1 MTMLGTPKRPVN
13 AAQLPEK
20 APDAAGEG
28 FLRSFSRGL
37 AVIAALGKLRGR
49 RTIASVAEATGLPR
63 AVVRRILA
71 TLCELQY
78 AHSDGREYQLTPKVL
93 TLGLSYLASLP
104 YLAYAQQALSELSI
118 EIGESCA
125 MAVMDGN
132 EAVFILRI
140 PSRKVLSPNLVVGSR
155 LPAYATSPG
164 RMLLAHLEP
173 PALARYLAAI
183 TPKPYTERTLTDP
196 DRLREA
202 LAQVR
207 ERGYAWVDRELD
219 PAVAGLSVPL
229 RDRQRKVVAALS
241 VNVIAEG
248 WTEERAVAA
257 YLVPMRRAA
266 ECILME

>member
-1 MTMLGTPKRPVN
+1 MSGG
-13 AAQLPEK
+13 AS
-20 APDAAGEG
+20 EG

-37 AVIAALGKLRGR
+37 TVIAALGKLRGR

-63 AVVRRILA
+63 AVVRRILS

-78 AHSDGREYQLTPKVL
+78 AHTDGREYHLTPRVL

-104 YLAYAQQALSELSI
+104 YLAYAQQALAELSA

-125 MAVMDGN
+125 MAVMDGS

-140 PSRKVLSPNLVVGSR
+140 PSRKVLSPNLVIGSR

-164 RMLLAHLEP
+164 RMLLAQLDES
-173 PALARYLAAI
+173 ALRRYLDE
-183 TPKPYTERTLTDP
+183 TTLKPFTDRTVD
-196 DRLREA
+196 DAERLREA
-202 LAQVR
+202 LARVR
-207 ERGYAWVDRELD
+207 DAGYAWVDRELD

-229 RDRQRKVVAALS
+229 RDRQRRVVAALS

-257 YLVPMRRAA
+257 YLTPMRRAA
-266 ECILME
+266 GCILME

>member
-1 MTMLGTPKRPVN
+1 MVGTPREAVN
-13 AAQLPEK
+13 ATPASG
-20 APDAAGEG
+20 ARRDGAAGEG

-49 RTIASVAEATGLPR
+49 RTIASVAQATGLPR
-63 AVVRRILA
+63 AVVGRILS

-78 AHSDGREYQLTPKVL
+78 AHTDGREYHLTPKVL

-104 YLAYAQQALSELSI
+104 YLAYAQQALSELSA

-125 MAVMDGN
+125 MAVLDGD

-164 RMLLAHLEP
+164 RMLLAHMDAAALDGYLATTTLEP
-173 PALARYLAAI
+173 C
-183 TPKPYTERTLTDP
+183 TERTLTSAP
-196 DRLREA
+196 ALREA
-202 LAQVR
+202 LSRVR
-207 ERGYAWVDRELD
+207 ERGYAWVDREFD

-229 RDRQRKVVAALS
+229 RDRQRQVVAALS

-248 WTEERAVAA
+248 WTEARAVDA
-257 YLVPMRRAA
+257 YLTPMRRAA
-266 ECILME
+266 DCIRME

>member
-1 MTMLGTPKRPVN
+1 MSS
-13 AAQLPEK
+13 
-20 APDAAGEG
+20 AGNEG

-37 AVIAALGKLRGR
+37 TVIAALGKLRGR
-49 RTIASVAEATGLPR
+49 RNIASVAEATGLPR
-63 AVVRRILA
+63 AVVRRILS

-78 AHSDGREYQLTPKVL
+78 AHTDGREYHLTPRVL

-104 YLAYAQQALSELSI
+104 YLAYAQQALSELSA

-132 EAVFILRI
+132 ETVFILRI
-140 PSRKVLSPNLVVGSR
+140 PSRKVLSPNLVIGSR

-164 RMLLAHLEP
+164 RMLLAQLDEP
-173 PALARYLAAI
+173 ALQRYLDGTTLKPFTGRTLVDAGRLRDALAR
-183 TPKPYTERTLTDP
+183 
-196 DRLREA
+196 
-202 LAQVR
+202 VR
-207 ERGYAWVDRELD
+207 ESGYAWVDRELD

-229 RDRQRKVVAALS
+229 RDRQRRVVAALS

-248 WTEERAVAA
+248 WTEERAVQA
-257 YLVPMRRAA
+257 YLTPMRRAA

>member
-1 MTMLGTPKRPVN
+1 MNMVERASKTVN
-13 AAQLPEK
+13 AASEAGKQ
-20 APDAAGEG
+20 AGGEG

-37 AVIAALGKLRGR
+37 SVISTLGKLRGR
-49 RTIASVAEATGLPR
+49 RTISTVAEATGLPR
-63 AVVRRILA
+63 AVVRRILS

-78 AHSDGREYQLTPKVL
+78 AHTDGREYQLTPKVL

-104 YLAYAQQALSELSI
+104 YLAYAQQALSELSA

-164 RMLLAHLEP
+164 RMLLSQLDEAALE
-173 PALARYLAAI
+173 RYLEA
-183 TPKPYTERTLTDP
+183 TTLKPYTERTPTSP
-196 DRLREA
+196 GQLREA
-202 LAQVR
+202 LARVR
-207 ERGYAWVDRELD
+207 EKGYAWVDRELD

-229 RDRQRKVVAALS
+229 RDRQRQVVAALS

-248 WTEERAVAA
+248 WTEERAVDA
-257 YLVPMRRAA
+257 YLIPMRRAA
-266 ECILME
+266 ECIRME